1 MAGWGAP
8 LGPHWFFVWCW
19 LRPCNCKWERWVY
32 SIIFHTHNEKR
43 KEAKNITAFFRW
55 CSEFIVRQFFSRFC
69 WSWIILQL
77 VWHLN
82 HAGNPAPQKR
92 DFHKRQFFPRFEVG
106 RKTSSWS
113 QHGTDQGPSGRRMD
127 LSEDRFLHGGFL
139 KWWVS
144 PTTMGFPILKIII
157 LGGGDWGYQ
166 HFRNP
171 PHTSF

>member
-1 MAGWGAP
+1 VAGWGAP

-43 KEAKNITAFFRW
+43 KEAKNITAFFIW
-55 CSEFIVRQFFSRFC
+55 CSEFIVRQFFSRFY

-92 DFHKRQFFPRFEVG
+92 DFHKTTKKLPRFQVG
-106 RKTSSWS
+106 RKASSWS
-113 QHGTDQGPSGRRMD
+113 QHGTDQSPSGRRMETTS
-127 LSEDRFLHGGFL
+127 LFEDRFLHGDFL

-144 PTTMGFPILKIII
+144 PTTNGFSR
-157 LGGGDWGYQ
+157 
-166 HFRNP
+166 F
-171 PHTSF
+171 